1 MVPVADSSA
10 SVLVARAK
18 LMTGNKA
25 IDNVILFLTFLATA
39 GCLGVFVYTEMLYQK
54 PLPQNDV
61 EMTSLMEDG
70 KDQVFPA
77 PFKLD
82 PLIINLKSR
91 KTRLRF
97 LNVQVYIVPL
107 NNNSVDLFENSRA
120 MINDSIIQI
129 AGAMEANEL
138 NSISGKILLED
149 RVKKAINKIV
159 NQQVVKGLLFT
170 KFVIQ

>member
-1 MVPVADSSA
+1 
-10 SVLVARAK
+10 
-18 LMTGNKA
+18 MTGNKA
-25 IDNVILFLTFLATA
+25 IDNVILFLTLLATA
-39 GCLGVFVYTEMLYQK
+39 GCLGVFVYTEMIYKK

-61 EMTSLMEDG
+61 EMAALMKDG
-70 KDQVFPA
+70 KEQVFPA

-97 LNVQVYIVPL
+97 LNLQIYIVPL
-107 NNNSVDLFENSRA
+107 NNNSDDLFENSRA
-120 MINDSIIQI
+120 MINDAIIQI
-129 AGAMEANEL
+129 AGAMEADEL

-149 RVKKAINKIV
+149 RIKKAINEITRV
-159 NQQVVKGLLFT
+159 QVVKGLLFT